1 MSDFED
7 RKKKKIAEIEDHTKN
22 ARKNRALLSYK
33 YDTLKFR
40 MNVLQVLII
49 IISTMITF
57 LEAIKTH
64 YNFNETSFN
73 VATISMSTIIA
84 FIMAIYR
91 FFRIEENKE
100 NIKQSIESH
109 VFIINKLLKITHSMS
124 NFRLKKTAE
133 NEDNMGEWQ
142 QLELSYDGEIFD
154 NYIAIKEKFDTIFSF
169 QDNIYYK
176 RKYKRDFLELEF
188 TNKEI
193 QIVDHFKEVKHNDF
207 ILRLKGWI
215 YFLLC
220 CIKRERVDYTSFM
233 RAAEEGKLRMMTQ
246 EISTQTPTE
255 TVETQV
261 PTPLPQDNSSG
272 ISLTV
277 QESSL

>member
-1 MSDFED
+1 
-7 RKKKKIAEIEDHTKN
+7 
-22 ARKNRALLSYK
+22 
-33 YDTLKFR
+33 
-40 MNVLQVLII
+40 
-49 IISTMITF
+49 
-57 LEAIKTH
+57 
-64 YNFNETSFN
+64 
-73 VATISMSTIIA
+73 
-84 FIMAIYR
+84 MAIYR

-100 NIKQSIESH
+100 GIKQSLESH
-109 VFIINKLLKITHSMS
+109 VFIINKLLKITHCMS
-124 NFRLKKTAE
+124 NFKLKKTDE
-133 NEDNMGEWQ
+133 NQDNMGEWH
-142 QLELSYDGEIFD
+142 QLEISYDGEIFD

-193 QIVDHFKEVKHNDF
+193 QIVDHFKEVKHNEF
-207 ILRLKGWI
+207 ILRLKGWL
-215 YFLLC
+215 YYLMC

-246 EISTQTPTE
+246 EISTQTATE
-255 TVETQV
+255 SVETQV

-272 ISLTV
+272 INLTV